1 MAKLA
6 ITQNPTIVKNGGPI
20 TSDVYKSHATNLW
33 TKGTLL
39 KLASGLLTPC
49 VDTASGSAE
58 IDTDDTG
65 TAAVHLFIALEDHL
79 TAGSVFVPVQ
89 KITTDTVIEIQLLN
103 AGSGGVK
110 TTDVVMGGKHAG
122 YQIDTGTNHGSGL
135 WGIDVNDVTNP
146 ILTIIDVQTNY
157 NPHDPKADDNYG
169 KVIAKFLPA
178 ILA

>member
-6 ITQNPTIVKNGGPI
+6 ITINPAIVRNGGPI

-49 VDTASGSAE
+49 VDTSSASAE

-65 TAAVHLFIALEDHL
+65 TSGVRLFIALEDHL
-79 TAGSVFVPVQ
+79 TAGTVFVSVQ
-89 KITTDTVIEIQLLN
+89 EITADTVIEAQLL
-103 AGSGGVK
+103 ASS
-110 TTDVVMGGKHAG
+110 TTDPTSANVSKGASYTG
-122 YQIDTGTNHGSGL
+122 YQIDTGSNHGSGL
-135 WGIDVNDVTNP
+135 WGIDVDDTTKPVFNVV
-146 ILTIIDVQTNY
+146 DVQSNY
-157 NPHDPKADDNYG
+157 NPFDSAGTSDYA
-169 KVIAKFLPA
+169 KVYVKVLSA